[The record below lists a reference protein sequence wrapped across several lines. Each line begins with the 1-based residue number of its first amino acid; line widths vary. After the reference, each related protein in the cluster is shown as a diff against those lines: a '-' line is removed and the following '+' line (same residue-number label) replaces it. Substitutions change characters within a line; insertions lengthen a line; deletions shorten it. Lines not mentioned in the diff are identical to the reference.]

1 MKFANKCCRK
11 DFEASSSIPTYY
23 VFLIILDFTG
33 KLDPAE
39 KLLKSGTFNKRAKKY
54 FIRTKMYKHVGRR
67 PQLLLLPLGSFAR

>member
-33 KLDPAE
+33 MNVTTPSRKIIEVAPR
-39 KLLKSGTFNKRAKKY
+39 TFNKRRKKC
-54 FIRTKMYKHVGRR
+54 FIRQKYTNM
-67 PQLLLLPLGSFAR
+67 